1 MSYEDKKDLVK
12 LISFMSTFD
21 GGLYVRKD
29 CKNASFIMNMRKE
42 NLDYILWVKNT
53 LENVTS
59 VKLYDRGDYNTDSCV
74 RAAQF
79 RLESRTHPFLT
90 TIRNRIYVANHKVID
105 PHMLKLLD
113 AESLAI
119 IFMADGSASEKN
131 GVRFHTKGYSYN
143 DNMALSK
150 TIYEKLGLR
159 TNVNRHYQYF
169 ELRLKSADI
178 GKFVEIV
185 KPYICPSFR
194 YKLEQVAPHST
205 VGGDIVWPVWKHTE
219 VLRNR
224 ELSHDN
230 EN

>member
-1 MSYEDKKDLVK
+1 MA
-12 LISFMSTFD
+12 TFD

-29 CKNASFIMNMRKE
+29 CKNAAFIMNMRKE
-42 NLDYILWVKNT
+42 NLDYILWVKSV
-53 LENVTS
+53 LENITS
-59 VKLYDRGDYNTDSCV
+59 VKLYNRKDYNTDGYE
-74 RAAQF
+74 RDGQI
-79 RLESRTHPFLT
+79 RTESKTHPFFT

-113 AESLAI
+113 AEALAI

-131 GVRFHTKGYSYN
+131 GIRFHTKGYSYN

-205 VGGDIVWPVWKHTE
+205 VGGDIVWPAWKHAE
-219 VLRNR
+219 VLGNT
-224 ELSHDN
+224 ELSHVSDD
-230 EN
+230 